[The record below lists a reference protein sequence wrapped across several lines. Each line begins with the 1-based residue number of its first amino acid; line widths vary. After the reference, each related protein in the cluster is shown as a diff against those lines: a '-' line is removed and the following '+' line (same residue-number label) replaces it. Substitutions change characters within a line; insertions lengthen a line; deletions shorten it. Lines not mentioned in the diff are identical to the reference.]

1 MAQHVTIRLLC
12 SLHDNGVVEAE
23 TISSPLVILR
33 TSLRC
38 APSMPKTSET
48 RCSLSPTTPA
58 GRGQE
63 QVNAVTPVVPPDYP
77 RRLALAPAPDP
88 ASGRYCANSG
98 SCAFMYPAG
107 PYRVIVDCRF

>member
-23 TISSPLVILR
+23 TISSQLAIPR
-33 TSLRC
+33 TSLRS
-38 APSMPKTSET
+38 APSMPTTSER

-58 GRGQE
+58 GRCQE
-63 QVNAVTPVVPPDYP
+63 QVNTVTPVVPPDYP
-77 RRLALAPAPDP
+77 RRQAQLQPQDP